1 MTCYPLGVAS
11 HLAIACDCIRRG
23 DLDGAQAALAR
34 ATALVR
40 DERSGHT
47 AAHPRVRRGCPEAFT
62 GPGSAAREPT
72 TRAAAAQEEAR

>member
-34 ATALVR
+34 ATVLVR
-40 DERSGHT
+40 DERR
-47 AAHPRVRRGCPEAFT
+47 AHPHPATHTRPE
-62 GPGSAAREPT
+62 PL
-72 TRAAAAQEEAR
+72 AAAPAPRP

>member
-34 ATALVR
+34 ATSLVR
-40 DERSGHT
+40 DERPAHARPAPHT
-47 AAHPRVRRGCPEAFT
+47 RPAPHAAPAPRP
-62 GPGSAAREPT
+62 
-72 TRAAAAQEEAR
+72 